1 MLKFLYSLLIAAAL
15 TAGPEAVFDK
25 TVHDFGKV
33 TMQDGALS
41 CTFSVTNTGDED
53 LFIQTVMSSCG
64 CTDVKW
70 TRTAIGP
77 GKTGTVEATYSNDE
91 GPYPFDKT
99 LTVYTTVSKKPTVL
113 HLRGVVRKK

>member
-1 MLKFLYSLLIAAAL
+1 MKKILIILAILAAA
-15 TAGPEAVFDK
+15 ASGPRAAFDK

-33 TMQDGALS
+33 TLKDGALS
-41 CTFSVTNTGDED
+41 CTFTVTNEGDDD
-53 LFIQTVMSSCG
+53 LLIESVVSSCG

-77 GKTGTVEATYSNDE
+77 GESGTIEATYSNDE

-99 LTVYTTVSKKPTVL
+99 LTVYTSDKERPSVL
-113 HLRGVVRKK
+113 HIRGTVRKK

>member
-1 MLKFLYSLLIAAAL
+1 MLNFLFSLLLATAL
-15 TAGPEAVFDK
+15 TAGPEASFDK
-25 TVHDFGKV
+25 SVHDFGKV

-41 CTFSVTNTGDED
+41 CSFTVTNTGDD
-53 LFIQTVMSSCG
+53 VLFIKMVNSSCG

-70 TRTAIGP
+70 TRTAIEP
-77 GKTGTVEATYSNDE
+77 GKTGTIDATYSNDE

-99 LTVYTTVSKKPTVL
+99 LTVYTTVSNKPTVL

>member
-1 MLKFLYSLLIAAAL
+1 MLKILISLLVAAAL
-15 TAGPEAVFDK
+15 TGGPEVSFDK

-33 TMQDGALS
+33 SLRDGMLS
-41 CTFSVTNTGDED
+41 CTFTVTNTGDEKMY
-53 LFIQTVMSSCG
+53 IQTVMSSCG

-77 GKTGTVEATYSNDE
+77 GESGTIEATYSNDE

-99 LTVYTTVSKKPTVL
+99 LTVYTTVTKKPTVL